1 MTRPDGKKGSRNRRH
16 RSASAARRSGSS
28 AATSRSRTS
37 SAAPP
42 GSHTRLD
49 PADAAAA
56 AESVTGSLED
66 LVNSFDEKLTQCFK
80 DYQEQV
86 EKIAPVQ
93 VKMITRSL
101 SNFAYFILLKRMP
114 AHHFALLL

>member
-49 PADAAAA
+49 PADAAVA

-93 VKMITRSL
+93 VKMMVSKQFDL
-101 SNFAYFILLKRMP
+101 AHFILY
-114 AHHFALLL
+114 F